1 MKRVIFLVSA
11 LVLSATAAAQ
21 NDRSDMWEFGV
32 IVSDISSVSMSGEMG
47 SFLDVDGDTGLGLS
61 IAYNFNNRFA
71 VGADFIWSDPKYTY
85 VYVPEDMPGVPGPPE
100 VINHKMNLF
109 TYTFTGTWNILEG
122 PFTPYLEANYGW
134 TNMDS
139 NVADQP
145 PITGCWWD
153 PWWGYVCDTFWST
166 YSKTRTSY
174 GGAAG
179 LRWDSGNGWTLKA
192 SYGFLEIDTS
202 KSTEKANMDVI
213 RVDLA
218 WLF

>member
-1 MKRVIFLVSA
+1 MKRVFILVSA

-32 IVSDISSVSMSGEMG
+32 IVSDISSESMSADMG
-47 SFLDVDGDTGLGLS
+47 STIDIDGDTGLGLS
-61 IAYNFNNRFA
+61 IAYNINNRFA
-71 VGADFIWSDPKYTY
+71 VGADFIWSDPKYTA
-85 VYVPEDMPGVPGPPE
+85 VLTPDDGVGLPE
-100 VINHKMNLF
+100 VINHKANLF

-134 TNMDS
+134 TNVDS

-166 YSKTRTSY
+166 YSSTRTSY

-202 KSTEKANMDVI
+202 KATEKANMDVI

>member
-1 MKRVIFLVSA
+1 MKQVIILLST
-11 LVLSATAAAQ
+11 LMLSATAVAQ
-21 NDRSDMWEFGV
+21 NDRSDMWEFGL
-32 IVSDISSVSMSGEMG
+32 IISDMSSEALSADMG
-47 SFLDVDGDTGLGLS
+47 SSIAIDGDTGFGLS
-61 IAYNFNNRFA
+61 VAYNISNRFA
-71 VGADFIWSDPKYTY
+71 VGADFIWSSPKYTA
-85 VYVPEDMPGVPGPPE
+85 VLTPDGPGIPE
-100 VINHKMNLF
+100 VINHKMDLF
-109 TYTFTGTWNILEG
+109 TYTFTGTWNLLDG
-122 PFTPYLEANYGW
+122 PLTPYLEANYGW
-134 TNMDS
+134 TNIDS
-139 NVADQP
+139 NIADQP

-153 PWWGYVCDTFWST
+153 PWWGYVCDTFYST

-202 KSTEKANMDVI
+202 KATEKANMDVI

>member
-1 MKRVIFLVSA
+1 M
-11 LVLSATAAAQ
+11 LSATAVAQ
-21 NDRSDMWEFGV
+21 NDRSDMWEFGL
-32 IVSDISSVSMSGEMG
+32 IINDMSSDLLISSDMG
-47 SFLDVDGDTGLGLS
+47 SGVDIDSDTGFGLS
-61 IAYNFNNRFA
+61 VAYNISNRFA
-71 VGADFIWSDPKYTY
+71 VGADFIWSSPKYTA
-85 VYVPEDMPGVPGPPE
+85 VLIPEIAPGVPGSPE
-100 VINHKMNLF
+100 VINHKMDLF

-134 TNMDS
+134 TNIDS
-139 NVADQP
+139 RIADQP
-145 PITGCWWD
+145 PITTCWWD
-153 PWWGYVCDTFWST
+153 PWWGYICDTFVST

-202 KSTEKANMDVI
+202 RATDKANMDVI

>member
-1 MKRVIFLVSA
+1 MVTNTLSSRKLIS
-11 LVLSATAAAQ
+11 LSADMSAA
-21 NDRSDMWEFGV
+21 
-32 IVSDISSVSMSGEMG
+32 IDI
-47 SFLDVDGDTGLGLS
+47 DGDTGLGLS
-61 IAYNFNNRFA
+61 IAYNINNRFA
-71 VGADFIWSDPKYTY
+71 VGADFIWSSPKYT
-85 VYVPEDMPGVPGPPE
+85 GVFIPDDGIGIPE
-100 VINHKMNLF
+100 VISHKMNLF
-109 TYTFTGTWNILEG
+109 TYTFTGTWNLLEG

-139 NVADQP
+139 NIADQP

-153 PWWGYVCDTFWST
+153 PWWGYVCDTFYST

-202 KSTEKANMDVI
+202 KATEKANMDVI

>member
-1 MKRVIFLVSA
+1 MKRVIILVSA
-11 LVLSATAAAQ
+11 LALSATAVAQ
-21 NDRSDMWEFGV
+21 NDRSDMWEFGL
-32 IVSDISSVSMSGEMG
+32 IISDMSSEALSADMG
-47 SFLDVDGDTGLGLS
+47 SSIAIDGDTGFGLS
-61 IAYNFNNRFA
+61 VAYNISNRFA
-71 VGADFIWSDPKYTY
+71 VGADFIWSSPKYTA
-85 VYVPEDMPGVPGPPE
+85 VLTPDGPGIPE
-100 VINHKMNLF
+100 VINHKMDLF
-109 TYTFTGTWNILEG
+109 TYTFTGTWNLLDG
-122 PFTPYLEANYGW
+122 PLTPYLEANYGW
-134 TNMDS
+134 TNIDS
-139 NVADQP
+139 NIADQP

-153 PWWGYVCDTFWST
+153 PWWGYVCDTFYST

-202 KSTEKANMDVI
+202 KATEKANMDVI

>member
-1 MKRVIFLVSA
+1 MKRVIILVSA
-11 LVLSATAAAQ
+11 LALSATAAAQ
-21 NDRSDMWEFGV
+21 NDRSDMWEFGL
-32 IVSDISSVSMSGEMG
+32 IISDMSSDALSADMG
-47 SFLDVDGDTGLGLS
+47 SSIDIDGDTGLGLT
-61 IAYNFNNRFA
+61 IAYNINNRFA
-71 VGADFIWSDPKYTY
+71 VGADFIWSSPKYTA
-85 VYVPEDMPGVPGPPE
+85 VLTPDGPGFPE
-100 VINHKMNLF
+100 VINHKMDLF

-134 TNMDS
+134 TNIDS
-139 NVADQP
+139 NIADQP

-153 PWWGYVCDTFWST
+153 PWWGYVCDTFYST

-179 LRWDSGNGWTLKA
+179 LRWDSGIGWTLKA
-192 SYGFLEIDTS
+192 SFVFLEIDTS
-202 KSTEKANMDVI
+202 MATEKANMDVI